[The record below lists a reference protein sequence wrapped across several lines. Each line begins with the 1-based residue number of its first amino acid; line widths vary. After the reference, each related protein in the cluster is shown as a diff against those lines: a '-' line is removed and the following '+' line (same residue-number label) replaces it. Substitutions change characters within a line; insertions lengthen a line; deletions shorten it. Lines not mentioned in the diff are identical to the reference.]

1 MGEITIRHLA
11 ETLNVSTATIS
22 KALNDSHDISDAT
35 KGRVFEL
42 ARSLNYRPNPF
53 ASGLRKHKSK
63 TIAVI
68 LPEIAD
74 NFFAQA
80 VNGIEE
86 IAREKGYHLLIYLS
100 HDSSE
105 TEAFFINDLLGRCV
119 DGLLISVS
127 FDGIDFTHLDEIQG
141 KLPTVFFDRTY
152 SGSLLHVTNNDF
164 ESAYQATKHL
174 YECGCRQISFLSI
187 LQGLEVGNQRLQ
199 GHLCA
204 LQDCGLPFNPSLVI
218 NCSNNKEDN
227 EAKLYHLMKTVKP
240 DGIVSSVEKL
250 AKLCYHTC
258 NDLGIAIPEDVKIV
272 SFSNLD
278 SASLLNPSL
287 TTITQP
293 AYDIGKQAA
302 TMLFKVLK
310 YSNYEAESMVMNS
323 ELIKRQSTNVSVS
336 ST

>member
-1 MGEITIRHLA
+1 MGEITIRQLA
-11 ETLNVSTATIS
+11 ETLKLSTATVS
-22 KALNDSHDISDAT
+22 KALQNSHEISEAT

-42 ARSLNYRPNPF
+42 AKSLNYRPNPF
-53 ASGLRKHKSK
+53 ARGLRRHKSN

-80 VNGIEE
+80 INGIEE
-86 IAREKGYHLLIYLS
+86 MARQQGYHLIIYLS

-105 TEAFFINDLLGRCV
+105 REAFFINDLLGRYV

-174 YECGCRQISFLSI
+174 FECGCRQISFLSI

-199 GHLCA
+199 GYLSA
-204 LQDCGLPFNPSLVI
+204 LQDCGLMLNPSLII
-218 NCSNNKEDN
+218 NCSNNKDDN
-227 EAKLYHLMKTVKP
+227 QAKLQHLMKVIKP

-250 AKLCYHTC
+250 AKLCYYTC
-258 NDLGIAIPEDVKIV
+258 NDLGITIPGDVKIV

-293 AYDIGKQAA
+293 AYEIGKQAA

-310 YSNYEAESMVMNS
+310 NNNYEAENMVLRS
-323 ELIKRQSTNVSVS
+323 ELIKRQSTNVSVV
-336 ST
+336 